1 MDVNNVLDGTAQL
14 NVSHA
19 GGEFQ
24 QIMEAELHQQSSPA
38 SVAKELFQGTY
49 KVQVVDVFSTY
60 TADAE
65 LAEGDLGIAAA
76 LVHQGLTPCAPFSPT
91 LAIATRLLELYRNCH
106 LRCPHLAIQPFV
118 RSICDLHG
126 IPFRPYLSQQF
137 SIAYDLYLSIHEEVD
152 IALQRDSPNWHL
164 RNACPACSYK
174 LKDEDEL
181 IFKMLITMDGNDSL
195 KHILRRTPVDDPA
208 EGGPEPEGP
217 QVGDSRELPD
227 SRKVGGDYIV
237 SRERVDRWAKATLEE
252 MLPMPEDIGEES
264 PCVGRWTNMINE
276 LTARMWGIFD
286 ETGVFLALCRHG
298 FVLVLAD
305 MVQSG
310 ELAKYPLA
318 VVEVLLEVFGTGIGG
333 GYDIG
338 CKFATTLNRSELGAQ
353 ARALDYKA
361 LVGSF
366 HGHAHNRLCQL
377 SFLAT
382 YVNGMGLED
391 LEGCECFFSKSNAL
405 ASSLRYASVFHRQQ
419 KIVEFM
425 KHMDNF
431 ETYPNLSKFLVNNYR
446 QALDILK
453 GESALK
459 KSMADHGITNMA
471 VFGEWLVEE
480 WEYLKGLATEP
491 IRETQ
496 EMEYYQKLVNLG
508 ASEVK
513 LNAARDVWQNLTPQ
527 NPTLSTSVAFL
538 ETKRR
543 HALEN
548 WDKDLVV
555 VQELEVKLSVQV
567 RWIPDHPEWKAAA
580 LLVGKCRYQ
589 QCLDEL
595 EGLIVSRMFELTKMN
610 MSQTGYKLRKH
621 ITMALRARSQA
632 IRKSL
637 DRYNTAASTITPPR
651 PHLSWNDVVEYA
663 FLADFDLLRD
673 SRQDV
678 HDRPW
683 TRPAVRVMI
692 DQHFKL
698 HHAREEI
705 QHLNI
710 EIHRVVTYIQD
721 ENSFLQVKEVEV
733 RKINPALAHQVAKY
747 RLERGCFNE
756 QHMHR
761 FKKLASLPE
770 FTGSIKPG
778 FSMDLYRAM
787 EVPIDVDEP
796 PGDDWHCNNDSGG
809 DDDWNNSDEGEDDQ
823 EDEDISAMVSALL
836 SLTMDRPGVQ

>member
-1 MDVNNVLDGTAQL
+1 MLSSEFDYWKDENLETYENLPSLTDSRSNAQEMLKLQRNFLSMELGDDKDMDEIDKAYVGK
-14 NVSHA
+14 
-19 GGEFQ
+19 GKFRE
-24 QIMEAELHQQSSPA
+24 
-38 SVAKELFQGTY
+38 Y
-49 KVQVVDVFSTY
+49 
-60 TADAE
+60 
-65 LAEGDLGIAAA
+65 
-76 LVHQGLTPCAPFSPT
+76 LVKWK
-91 LAIATRLLELYRNCH
+91 RY
-106 LRCPHLAIQPFV
+106 
-118 RSICDLHG
+118 
-126 IPFRPYLSQQF
+126 
-137 SIAYDLYLSIHEEVD
+137 EEVTWKGV
-152 IALQRDSPNWHL
+152 RMN
-164 RNACPACSYK
+164 
-174 LKDEDEL
+174 
-181 IFKMLITMDGNDSL
+181 
-195 KHILRRTPVDDPA
+195 DPA

-237 SRERVDRWAKATLEE
+237 SREWVDRWAKATLEE

-264 PCVGRWTNMINE
+264 PCVGCWTNMINE
-276 LTARMWGIFD
+276 LTTRMWGIFD
-286 ETGVFLALCRHG
+286 ETGVFLALCCHG

-310 ELAKYPLA
+310 ELAKYPLT

-333 GYDIG
+333 G
-338 CKFATTLNRSELGAQ
+338 ELGAQ

-361 LVGSF
+361 LVSSF
-366 HGHAHNRLCQL
+366 HGHAHNHLCQL

-405 ASSLRYASVFHRQQ
+405 ASSLCYASVFHWQQ

-431 ETYPNLSKFLVNNYR
+431 ETYPNLSKFLVNNYW

-459 KSMADHGITNMA
+459 KAMADHGITNMA

-480 WEYLKGLATEP
+480 REYLKGHPTDICEGAAHKLKPSPSDRSLSATDISQFSVLNSLAIEP

-496 EMEYYQKLVNLG
+496 KMEYYQKLVNLG

-513 LNAARDVWQNLTPQ
+513 LNAAHEVWQNPPPQ

-538 ETKRR
+538 EMKHC

-555 VQELEVKLSVQV
+555 VQELEVKLSFQV

-580 LLVGKCRYQ
+580 LLVGKRHYQ

-610 MSQTGYKLRKH
+610 MSQT
-621 ITMALRARSQA
+621 A

-637 DRYNTAASTITPPR
+637 DQYNTAASTITPPR

-663 FLADFDLLRD
+663 FLANFNLLRD
-673 SRQDV
+673 SLQD
-678 HDRPW
+678 
-683 TRPAVRVMI
+683 
-692 DQHFKL
+692 
-698 HHAREEI
+698 I

-710 EIHRVVTYIQD
+710 EIHHVVTYIQD

-756 QHMHR
+756 QHMHQ

-778 FSMDLYRAM
+778 FSMDFYRAI

-836 SLTMDRPGVQ
+836 SLTMDGPGVQ